1 MAPATPRPVALGA
14 IPWEGVGD
22 GPLPE
27 PEVSLPPLP
36 PLPPLPSVEDGLE
49 PPSEEVAE
57 VGSGPEVDSEPEP
70 VEEPDSEPDWEP
82 ETSV

>member
-14 IPWEGVGD
+14 IPWEGVWD

-36 PLPPLPSVEDGLE
+36 PLPLPSVEDGLE
-49 PPSEEVAE
+49 PPSVEDGEV
-57 VGSGPEVDSEPEP
+57 VSGAEVDSEPVP
-70 VEEPDSEPDWEP
+70 VGELDSEPVWEP

>member
-14 IPWEGVGD
+14 IPWEGVWD

-36 PLPPLPSVEDGLE
+36 LPSVEDGLE
-49 PPSEEVAE
+49 PPSVEDGEAVSE
-57 VGSGPEVDSEPEP
+57 GEPDSEPEP
-70 VEEPDSEPDWEP
+70 VEEAVSEPDWEP